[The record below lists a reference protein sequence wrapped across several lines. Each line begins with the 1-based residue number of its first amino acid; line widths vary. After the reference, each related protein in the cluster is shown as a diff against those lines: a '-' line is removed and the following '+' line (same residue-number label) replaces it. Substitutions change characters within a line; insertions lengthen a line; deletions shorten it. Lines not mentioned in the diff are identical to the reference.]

1 MTTRP
6 RVLLVDDDTRIL
18 AGLRRQLHR
27 QYEVSTAPGG
37 EQGLATLHADGPF
50 AVVIS
55 DMRMPGMDGA
65 TFLAHVRAASPRTTR
80 MLLTGQT
87 ELSTAIR
94 AINDGQVFR
103 FLDKPCQPTVLER
116 ALREAVAR
124 YETACDEH
132 GLPADVIADRR
143 VMAVDAPADSP
154 VRLGGHEFRV
164 HYQPILEFAQER
176 VTAVEAMLYGY
187 DTGAQ
192 AASAPW
198 PVPPE
203 QTDGSTLPLRR
214 WMTAA
219 ACQEVA
225 SWPTIT
231 AGGPMR
237 VHVKTSARQL
247 RDPLAGDDL
256 ARTLVLSGLE
266 PGRVVLEIRDAATAS
281 EDGPRRFLQT
291 VTGSGVRLALV
302 CPDADPVA
310 LHVADTFPISA
321 VKLAGSGPL
330 DHPPFLE
337 AVRAR
342 GLTLIAAGVTSAE
355 DDQRARKAGYD
366 AGQGPAYG
374 DPTDPS
380 DLLANLADLR
390 LA

>member
-27 QYEVSTAPGG
+27 QYDVKTAPGG
-37 EQGLATLHADGPF
+37 EQGLETLHADGPF

-65 TFLAHVRAASPRTTR
+65 TFLARVRAASPRTTR

-116 ALREAVAR
+116 ALQEAVAR

-132 GLPADVIADRR
+132 GLPAGVIADRR
-143 VMAVDAPADSP
+143 VMAFQGPADP
-154 VRLGGHEFRV
+154 QVRLGGHEFRV

-176 VTAVEAMLYGY
+176 VTAVEAMLYGGESGSEQ
-187 DTGAQ
+187 TT
-192 AASAPW
+192 APW

-203 QTDGSTLPLRR
+203 QTDGPTIPLRR
-214 WMTAA
+214 WMLAA

-231 AGGPMR
+231 ASGPMR
-237 VHVKTSARQL
+237 VHIKTSAGQL

-266 PGRVVLEIRDAATAS
+266 PGRVVLEILDAAVAL
-281 EDGPRRFLQT
+281 EDGPRRFLDT

-302 CPDADPVA
+302 CPEPDPAA
-310 LHVADTFPISA
+310 LSDSDSLPISA
-321 VKLAGSGPL
+321 VKLAGGEPL
-330 DHPPFLE
+330 DHPRFLE

-342 GLTLIAAGVTSAE
+342 GLSLIAVGVSSAE
-355 DDQRARKAGYD
+355 DDHRARKAGCD

-380 DLLANLADLR
+380 DLLANLADIR